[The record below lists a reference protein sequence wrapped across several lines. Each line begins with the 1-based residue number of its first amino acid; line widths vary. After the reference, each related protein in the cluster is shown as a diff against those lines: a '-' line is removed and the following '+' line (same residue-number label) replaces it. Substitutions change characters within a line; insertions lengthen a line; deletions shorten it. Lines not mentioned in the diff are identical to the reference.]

1 MDLPTIAKLKKS
13 KGVKDFR
20 PGDTVRVSFRVV
32 EGSRERVQV
41 FEGVV
46 IRSRA
51 GKAAA
56 NFTVRRVSKDG
67 LGVERTYLL
76 HSPRLEKVEVVRRG
90 RVRRAN
96 LYYLRG
102 LTGKAARIKGGGRIT
117 AEEFD
122 EVEIEAE
129 PSLEEDET
137 DESAEAGAEAT
148 QEAEAESVA
157 EPIESSVEET
167 SETNATVEGSDE
179 KGAGAG
185 DEDEPAD
192 AEEEEKVAK
201 GESEPKD

>member
-1 MDLPTIAKLKKS
+1 MDLSTITKLKKN

-102 LTGKAARIKGGGRIT
+102 LTGKAARIKDGGRIT
-117 AEEFD
+117 AEEVDD
-122 EVEIEAE
+122 EEMEADAE
-129 PSLEEDET
+129 P
-137 DESAEAGAEAT
+137 
-148 QEAEAESVA
+148 VA
-157 EPIESSVEET
+157 EPVESDAGET
-167 SETNATVEGSDE
+167 SETDVSAAGDDE
-179 KGAGAG
+179 EGAGSG
-185 DEDEPAD
+185 DENASVD
-192 AEEEEKVAK
+192 AEEEKIVAEGK
-201 GESEPKD
+201 SESKD